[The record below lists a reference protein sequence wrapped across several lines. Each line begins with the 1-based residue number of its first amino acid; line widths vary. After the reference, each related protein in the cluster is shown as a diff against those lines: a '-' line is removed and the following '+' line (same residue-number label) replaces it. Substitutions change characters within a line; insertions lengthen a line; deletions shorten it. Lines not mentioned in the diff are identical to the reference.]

1 MPAPPAP
8 SSKPRRHP
16 AWPAR
21 PSTRDL
27 RWASGLVLW
36 AYVALHLANHAAGLV
51 SLEAAEA
58 LRRALH
64 GGWATWPGTLLLYG
78 AFAVH
83 LAMACAAVWQR
94 RSLRM
99 PATEAVRLALGLALP
114 LLLAAHAVGTRWT
127 DDWLGVEPG
136 YARIVRA
143 IWTPE
148 GLSLQWLLLA
158 ASWAHGCLGLHL
170 ALRSRA
176 GWRRWQPLLLAGAV
190 LLPVLAALGVVAM
203 ARELQWRALPPA
215 PVPTEAG
222 AAAAHR
228 LAEGLRI
235 GWLLALAA
243 LLALRWGRGAAKRRR
258 GSGSGSGSGAITLRY
273 PDRTVQVPRGFS
285 VLEASR
291 LHGIAH
297 LSRCGGR
304 ARCSTCRVRVQAAQD
319 ALPPP
324 GRDERQTLARVQA
337 PPDVRL
343 ACQLRPQGDAAVTP
357 LFRAE
362 AVGSAAAATDAA
374 VPAPAAYEERS
385 VAILFV
391 DLRRWSGLAERQW
404 PFDLAWVLDQYFARV
419 GAAVQASG
427 GLANQFIGD
436 SVMAI
441 FGLHTDLPTACRQA
455 VQAAALI
462 EQGMDA
468 WNAQSF
474 AAQFGHA
481 LDFGMGLHA
490 GRVALGHVGWGD
502 TTTFSAVGEV
512 VNTASR
518 LQDHSK
524 QAGAR
529 LVLSLEAA
537 RLAGVADA
545 LGPSVPAAVRGR
557 SQPLDVLQVPHPA
570 RQWPPAG

>member
-1 MPAPPAP
+1 M
-8 SSKPRRHP
+8 
-16 AWPAR
+16 
-21 PSTRDL
+21 
-27 RWASGLVLW
+27 LW

-58 LRRALH
+58 LRRTLH

-99 PATEAVRLALGLALP
+99 PAIEAVRLALGLALP

-258 GSGSGSGSGAITLRY
+258 GSGSGSGAITCAI
-273 PDRTVQVPRGFS
+273 RTVR
-285 VLEASR
+285 
-291 LHGIAH
+291 
-297 LSRCGGR
+297 SRCRAASACWRPAACTASPTCRAAAGGR
-304 ARCSTCRVRVQAAQD
+304 AA
-319 ALPPP
+319 
-324 GRDERQTLARVQA
+324 
-337 PPDVRL
+337 
-343 ACQLRPQGDAAVTP
+343 
-357 LFRAE
+357 
-362 AVGSAAAATDAA
+362 
-374 VPAPAAYEERS
+374 
-385 VAILFV
+385 
-391 DLRRWSGLAERQW
+391 
-404 PFDLAWVLDQYFARV
+404 
-419 GAAVQASG
+419 
-427 GLANQFIGD
+427 
-436 SVMAI
+436 
-441 FGLHTDLPTACRQA
+441 
-455 VQAAALI
+455 
-462 EQGMDA
+462 
-468 WNAQSF
+468 
-474 AAQFGHA
+474 
-481 LDFGMGLHA
+481 
-490 GRVALGHVGWGD
+490 
-502 TTTFSAVGEV
+502 
-512 VNTASR
+512 
-518 LQDHSK
+518 
-524 QAGAR
+524 
-529 LVLSLEAA
+529 
-537 RLAGVADA
+537 
-545 LGPSVPAAVRGR
+545 
-557 SQPLDVLQVPHPA
+557 
-570 RQWPPAG
+570 PPAGCACRPRRTPCPRRAATSARRSRVCRPRPTCGWPASCARRAMRP

>member
-1 MPAPPAP
+1 M
-8 SSKPRRHP
+8 
-16 AWPAR
+16 
-21 PSTRDL
+21 
-27 RWASGLVLW
+27 
-36 AYVALHLANHAAGLV
+36 
-51 SLEAAEA
+51 
-58 LRRALH
+58 
-64 GGWATWPGTLLLYG
+64 
-78 AFAVH
+78 
-83 LAMACAAVWQR
+83 
-94 RSLRM
+94 
-99 PATEAVRLALGLALP
+99 
-114 LLLAAHAVGTRWT
+114 
-127 DDWLGVEPG
+127 
-136 YARIVRA
+136 
-143 IWTPE
+143 
-148 GLSLQWLLLA
+148 
-158 ASWAHGCLGLHL
+158 
-170 ALRSRA
+170 
-176 GWRRWQPLLLAGAV
+176 
-190 LLPVLAALGVVAM
+190 
-203 ARELQWRALPPA
+203 
-215 PVPTEAG
+215 
-222 AAAAHR
+222 
-228 LAEGLRI
+228 
-235 GWLLALAA
+235 
-243 LLALRWGRGAAKRRR
+243 
-258 GSGSGSGSGAITLRY
+258 
-273 PDRTVQVPRGFS
+273 
-285 VLEASR
+285 
-291 LHGIAH
+291 
-297 LSRCGGR
+297 
-304 ARCSTCRVRVQAAQD
+304 
-319 ALPPP
+319 
-324 GRDERQTLARVQA
+324 
-337 PPDVRL
+337 RL

-362 AVGSAAAATDAA
+362 AAGGAAAATDAA

-455 VQAAALI
+455 IQAAALI